1 MVHPDRTIK
10 CVEDVEADEDGQTM
24 KGLERQMIVCSVIA
38 VSCAV
43 QRKHCTALH
52 LCCRGILFKHITY
65 GTFRIF
71 THGLVSQ

>member
-43 QRKHCTALH
+43 QRKHCTSAAEGFCLSTLH
-52 LCCRGILFKHITY
+52 MAHLGFSLMV
-65 GTFRIF
+65 
-71 THGLVSQ
+71 L